1 MVDGMEA
8 GCWECY
14 QGIRYGY
21 HFVSI
26 VSIYSSIA
34 QYAAVALAADGTA
47 VAVFVA
53 GRSADEGD
61 IDMSFA
67 GFNGSYAAAVAAHDG
82 QTLQFAVADCLAD
95 FAAHA
100 GRLNVGDGAIFNVGN
115 DRIIGFARELAQ
127 MVMSLMP
134 IS

>member
-1 MVDGMEA
+1 MLP
-8 GCWECY
+8 
-14 QGIRYGY
+14 GIRYGY

-67 GFNGSYAAAVAAHDG
+67 GFNGSYAAAW
-82 QTLQFAVADCLAD
+82 L
-95 FAAHA
+95 
-100 GRLNVGDGAIFNVGN
+100 RMM
-115 DRIIGFARELAQ
+115 ARPF
-127 MVMSLMP
+127 SLPLLIAWP
-134 IS
+134 ILPRTPED